1 MKKVAIILIS
11 FIYLY
16 STAYSQKAIMSVPA
30 DDLVGTFVR
39 SDGAEIELILKS
51 PYQFYVKGLAVSFR
65 GNMAELDYVVYY
77 YEDENVMKYES
88 EDYTLTIHVED
99 ENTLHVSE
107 DGFNEIAGIGIG
119 FTGVY
124 TRK

>member
-1 MKKVAIILIS
+1 MKKAIIILIS
-11 FIYLY
+11 FIFFSYV
-16 STAYSQKAIMSVPA
+16 SYSQKAIMSVPA
-30 DDLVGTFVR
+30 DDLVGTFER
-39 SDGAEIELILKS
+39 NDGAEIELILKS
-51 PYQFYVKGLAVSFR
+51 PFQFYVKGLAVSFR

-77 YEDENVMKYES
+77 YEEDNVMKYES

-107 DGFNEIAGIGIG
+107 DGFNEMAGIGIG